1 MLLMAGFFWYYM
13 HNIRNLYDTLL
24 RVEHLSTLTFHA
36 KKSENQFFLFDA
48 RNPDFFKT
56 GNSKNISNFKSDIN
70 SIRSLIDNLLKEEA
84 IQTNSLKDKL
94 NNIRLSTDKYEKS
107 FVELTGLV
115 SKRGYKDFGL
125 EGNMREAAHNLEKR
139 KDIDK
144 LMILTLRRHEKDF
157 LLRKDLNY
165 VKKLQNEILL
175 GKKELKAESKSEITL
190 ISYEKS
196 FNEIVEIE
204 KTIGLSENDGIRGK
218 IIEITSKIEPDVAI
232 IHAELNGYVS
242 FLVNKFQTGIFISM
256 GLLFVIGGISALYF
270 ARYISRPIVKLDKIV
285 QTVDAMNNPKSKLA
299 LASLEHKKDEFG
311 SLAKNLQKMLERI
324 QINISQIQEQNN
336 QLEIVALEDKNRR
349 WQSEGITKIG
359 DLLRIQH
366 NDVES
371 KCRVVLWEIAKY
383 MNAQIGAIYMRE
395 MDELKQEWSMVR
407 MVGYGLD
414 EKTFDKIRFHQE
426 EGLIG
431 AVWKDKKS
439 KLITTIPDN
448 YFKILTG
455 LGECKPNSLLIIPL
469 LADQE
474 VEGVIEIASLK
485 FYDQYEIDFIEK
497 LAEQIAF
504 TLALTKINEINKK
517 LITTMKQK
525 RFTPPTE
532 KSFDARRAGVID
544 LQELENER
552 LNYFHF
558 IHPVF

>member
-359 DLLRIQH
+359 DFLRIQH

-414 EKTFDKIRFHQE
+414 EKTFDKVRFHQE